1 VRASKTCYVPGLL
14 VIPAGIGVWGRNMDQ
29 HKQRWRAW
37 RAAAMA
43 CLLSITAATVQA
55 QAFSEARQ
63 SPVDY
68 TRADHAPKRSCDR
81 LERVKIQELVA
92 ISATEVPAAGST
104 PAWCR
109 VTGTI
114 KPEVEFEVALPQR
127 WNGRFYMFG
136 NGGHAGESLEDPG
149 RTSQRDAAL
158 ALGFAVAQTNT
169 GHDSRREP
177 GATFVLSNPRKA
189 TDYAYRAVHVTA
201 TTARTL
207 VKEYYGRKTER
218 AYWNSCSNGGRQGL
232 IEAQRYPDDFDGI
245 LANAPWV
252 DQTGFMLGAIWNQK
266 ALAAAPLNAGK
277 MATVATHVMERCDA
291 IDGLADG
298 LIDDPRRCDF
308 DARRDVPACPAGVDA
323 DHCLTAAQA
332 ATVNKI
338 HSGPMDSRGRSLFH
352 GFMPGSEAVVGNSSA
367 WMGMIVPADTG
378 AKPAVFSLGENTLR
392 YLVLKPPQP
401 EYDTLRFDFD
411 RDTRL
416 LAPWAAQANAT
427 STNLDRLRKRG
438 GKVLM
443 TYGWADQVLQ
453 PMMGVDYY
461 ESLQKRYGKAT
472 QDFARLFMV
481 PGMTH
486 CSGGY
491 GTDRFDA
498 MTALITWVETGKA
511 PEAIAA
517 SRVVDGQVV
526 RTRPLCPYPQVA
538 RYKGSGSIDDAASFS
553 CAVP

>member
-1 VRASKTCYVPGLL
+1 MTGSKQLCYLRL
-14 VIPAGIGVWGRNMDQ
+14 AGHALRMG
-29 HKQRWRAW
+29 
-37 RAAAMA
+37 
-43 CLLSITAATVQA
+43 CLLCATAPAVLA
-55 QAFSEARQ
+55 QAFSDARQ
-63 SPVDY
+63 SPLDY
-68 TRADHAPKRSCDR
+68 TRAEHAPKRSCAR
-81 LERVKIQELVA
+81 LGSFKGKDIITL
-92 ISATEVPAAGST
+92 SAVEVPAAGNT

-114 KPEVEFEVALPQR
+114 KPEVAFEVALPQR
-127 WNGRFYMFG
+127 WNGRFYMIG
-136 NGGHAGESLEDPG
+136 NGGHAGESLEDAN

-177 GATFVLSNPRKA
+177 GATFVLSDPRKA

-201 TTARTL
+201 TTARDL

-232 IEAQRYPDDFDGI
+232 VEAQRYPDDFDGI

-266 ALAAAPLNAGK
+266 ALAEAPLNAGK
-277 MATVATHVMERCDA
+277 MATVAARVMERCDA

-298 LIDDPRRCDF
+298 LIDDPRKCDF
-308 DARRDVPACPAGVDA
+308 DARRDVPSCPAGVDA
-323 DHCLTAAQA
+323 DNCLTSAQA
-332 ATVNKI
+332 ITVNKI
-338 HSGPMDSRGRSLFH
+338 HSGPMDSRGRRLFP
-352 GFMPGSEAVVGNSSA
+352 GFMPGSEAVIGNSSA
-367 WMGMIVPADTG
+367 WMGMIVPASPD
-378 AKPAVFSLGENTLR
+378 AKPAVFNLGENTLR

-401 EYDTLRFDFD
+401 EFDTLSLDFD
-411 RDTRL
+411 RATGL
-416 LAPWAAQANAT
+416 VAPWAEQANAT

-443 TYGWADQVLQ
+443 TYGWADQILQ
-453 PMMGVDYY
+453 PMMGVNYY
-461 ESLQKRYGKAT
+461 EALQKRYGKAT

-511 PEAIAA
+511 PDTLAA

-538 RYKGSGSIDDAASFS
+538 RYKGSGSIDEAASFS
-553 CAVP
+553 CAAP